1 MELNAIDKAQLKAVL
16 RELITEDIYLFK
28 AVIKEILIDEKI
40 ILPADKFSRSERVEK
55 LIEDDFERFDDVFN
69 ALA

>member
-1 MELNAIDKAQLKAVL
+1 MELNAMDKAQLKAVI
-16 RELITEDIYLFK
+16 RELITEDITLFK

-40 ILPADKFSRSERVEK
+40 ILPADKFSRRERVEK
-55 LIEDDFERFDDVFN
+55 LIEEDFERFNDVFN

>member
-1 MELNAIDKAQLKAVL
+1 MDKAQLKAVI
-16 RELITEDIYLFK
+16 RELITEDITLFK

-40 ILPADKFSRSERVEK
+40 ILPADKFSRRERVEK
-55 LIEDDFERFDDVFN
+55 LIEEDFERFNDVFN

>member
-1 MELNAIDKAQLKAVL
+1 MELSAIDKAQLKAVL

-40 ILPADKFSRSERVEK
+40 ILPADKFSRSERIEK
-55 LIEDDFERFDDVFN
+55 LIEDDFNRFDDVFN

>member
-16 RELITEDIYLFK
+16 RELITEDMYLFK

-40 ILPADKFSRSERVEK
+40 ILPAENFSRRERVEK
-55 LIEDDFERFDDVFN
+55 LIEDDFNRFDDVFN

>member
-1 MELNAIDKAQLKAVL
+1 MELNAIDKAQLKAIL
-16 RELITEDIYLFK
+16 RELITEDAYLFK